1 MTNLTKIDIEI
12 KDGLVSI
19 IKLSP
24 EQFQEIWD
32 RCSKIENNILEKEK
46 EN

>member
-1 MTNLTKIDIEI
+1 MTDLTKINIEI
-12 KDGLVSI
+12 KDGLISI
-19 IKLSP
+19 IGLSP

-32 RCSKIENNILEKEK
+32 RCSKKENNILGK